1 VYDEDRGHSQSGT
14 VNLSAVVSGLT
25 GQGGMAIYIIAAM
38 LLISAQT
45 RNVSVLAALCSAA
58 VR

>member
-1 VYDEDRGHSQSGT
+1 MLFVVWMLKGT

-38 LLISAQT
+38 VLISAQT
-45 RNVSVLAALCSAA
+45 RNVCVLAALCSAA